1 MESLL
6 TVFRNIKNP
15 ALLLR
20 NDIYDQLKS
29 LSKRFAGTNFNDE
42 MLHDINVASKPG
54 DSLEV
59 LKECVQV
66 VWRTQ

>member
-1 MESLL
+1 MKLL
-6 TVFRNIKNP
+6 AVGVGLNKP